1 MVQLRLCKVLPF
13 HLSIKLIKTCLFNRT
28 REGAYLAP
36 GTQSGP
42 RKVTVGM
49 KTWFVGFSLMVA
61 RARDGFFHL
70 TFVSNV
76 CGENFFLVYD
86 I

>member
-1 MVQLRLCKVLPF
+1 
-13 HLSIKLIKTCLFNRT
+13 
-28 REGAYLAP
+28 LAP
-36 GTQSGP
+36 GTQSRP

-49 KTWFVGFSLMVA
+49 KTWFVGFSPMVA

-76 CGENFFLVYD
+76 CGENLFLVYD